1 MKLYYGSGACSLAP
15 HIVLREAG
23 FNFTLEKV
31 DLRAG
36 KYSGGEFTKI
46 NPKGYV
52 PALELDNG
60 EILTEG
66 AAINQ
71 YLAEK
76 KPESGLLPAVGT
88 MERAR
93 CLEWMT
99 FISSEIHKGFSP
111 LWNPKSSEET
121 KAMAKELLGKRFG
134 WLNEQLKGK
143 DYLVANKF
151 SIADAYLF
159 TVVSWSGHV
168 GIDLKTWPNLPAY
181 LERVAKRPKV
191 QEAMKAEGLL
201 G

>member
-1 MKLYYGSGACSLAP
+1 MKLYYGPGACSLAP

-36 KYSGGEFTKI
+36 KFSGGEFTRI

-66 AAINQ
+66 VAINQ

-76 KPESGLLPAVGT
+76 KPECGLLPAAGT
-88 MERAR
+88 MERVR

-99 FISSEIHKGFSP
+99 FISSEIHKSFSP
-111 LWNPKSSEET
+111 LWNPKTPEEF
-121 KAMAKELLGKRFG
+121 KAMAKDMLGKRFG

-159 TVVSWSGHV
+159 TVMSWSEHL
-168 GIDLKTWPNLPAY
+168 GIDLKTWPNLSAY

-191 QEAMKAEGLL
+191 QEALKAEGLIS
-201 G
+201 